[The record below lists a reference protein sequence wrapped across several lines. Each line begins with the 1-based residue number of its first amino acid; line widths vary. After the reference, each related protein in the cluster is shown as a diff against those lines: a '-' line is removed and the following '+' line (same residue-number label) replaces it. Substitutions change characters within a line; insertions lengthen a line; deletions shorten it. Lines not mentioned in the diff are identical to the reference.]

1 MPPTPVATHA
11 LQIQRGGLTYCNPN
25 KMFFEI
31 RIRRRGHV
39 SVWIQATR
47 YVQKQIQVIS
57 YASELDLQIWYV
69 TELDSNSMACF
80 RIDSPDVTP
89 LDSMWEYQGSKCMEM
104 HTPIPEKYFLSA
116 ECAFAFRKWLRT
128 DPADMA
134 LLLHLH

>member
-1 MPPTPVATHA
+1 MHYKYKGEALHIVTPTRCFLRFGFTEE
-11 LQIQRGGLTYCNPN
+11 G
-25 KMFFEI
+25 MFQY
-31 RIRRRGHV
+31 
-39 SVWIQATR
+39 WIQATG

-69 TELDSNSMACF
+69 TELDSNGMACF